1 MGKRTWKV
9 EDNEVPLFSTV
20 SFLDQGLEAFKMY
33 YDTIGQ
39 KHEPTSRL
47 YEHSQPRMALG
58 AALTEHLSDTLVAKI
73 LEKDRTT
80 IIHYR
85 KTHNDNL
92 KLWHGYSMYYETAKY
107 ICDTYFKKMARQNRI
122 EYIDNLIGKL
132 TQEKLSIQSNV

>member
-20 SFLDQGLEAFKMY
+20 SFLDQGREAFKMY

-58 AALTEHLSDTLVAKI
+58 AALSEHLSDTLVAKI

-85 KTHNDNL
+85 NTHKDNIR
-92 KLWHGYSMYYETAKY
+92 LWNGYSMYYETAKY
-107 ICDTYFKKMARQNRI
+107 ICDTYFKKTARKNRI
-122 EYIDNLIGKL
+122 EYIDKLIDKL
-132 TQEKLSIQSNV
+132 TQEKLSIQNNV

>member
-20 SFLDQGLEAFKMY
+20 SFLDQGREAFKMY

-58 AALTEHLSDTLVAKI
+58 AALSEHLSDTLVAKI

-80 IIHYR
+80 VIHYR

-92 KLWHGYSMYYETAKY
+92 KLWHGYSMYYETAKH
-107 ICDTYFKKMARQNRI
+107 ICDTYFKKMAQKNRI

-132 TQEKLSIQSNV
+132 TQETLSIQSNV